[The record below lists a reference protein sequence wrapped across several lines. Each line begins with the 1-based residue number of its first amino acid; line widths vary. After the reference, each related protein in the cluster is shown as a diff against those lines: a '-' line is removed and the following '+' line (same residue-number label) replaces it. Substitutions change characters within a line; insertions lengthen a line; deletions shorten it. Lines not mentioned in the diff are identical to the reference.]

1 MEAFSFKKHTKE
13 EQRKIDDRKKEIDAT
28 TKAAEEALYACL
40 SSDTFKKYR
49 EELEKADKAL
59 VEHGIFILRDI
70 KDSKER
76 VIAYD
81 ALFERAEILGLLL
94 KQVTDDKG

>member
-1 MEAFSFKKHTKE
+1 MSVFEFKKHTKE
-13 EQRKIDDRKKEIDAT
+13 EQKNIDVKQKEIDAA
-28 TKAAEEALYACL
+28 TKAAEEALFACL
-40 SSDTFKKYR
+40 TSDTFKKYR

-59 VEHGIFILRDI
+59 VQHGIFILRDI

-94 KQVTDDKG
+94 KQVMDDKS

>member
-1 MEAFSFKKHTKE
+1 MFEFKKHTKE
-13 EQRKIDDRKKEIDAT
+13 EQRKIDDKQKEIDAA
-28 TKAAEEALYACL
+28 TKAAEAALYACL
-40 SSDTFKKYR
+40 TSDTFKKYR

-59 VEHGIFILRDI
+59 VEHGILILRTI

-94 KQVTDDKG
+94 KQVTDDQG

>member
-1 MEAFSFKKHTKE
+1 MFEFKKFTKD
-13 EQRKIDDRKKEIDAT
+13 EQRKIDEKQKEIDVA
-28 TKAAEEALYACL
+28 TKATEEALRACQT
-40 SSDTFKKYR
+40 SDTFRTYR
-49 EELEKADKAL
+49 EELEKSDKAL
-59 VEHGIFILRDI
+59 VEHGILILRTV

-94 KQVTDDKG
+94 KQVTDDQG